1 MCQPFLGNISVDKK
15 LKGAVIMKK
24 KIISMLMITSLSIA
38 LIGCGDEA
46 TYVNPVTGEAM
57 DKEEQKELQE
67 MRDELSKLEGY
78 DEFEA
83 EVLGNNNSANAD
95 EEKKEETSNE
105 EETEEITIA
114 NYLGKELERGSGMGY
129 EYVLYEKGAT
139 VYGLETESIPSEIIT
154 DKGDTVPVIGIGEVD
169 DVSWLYED
177 DILDSIQSL
186 TIPSN
191 IVFIGGGFL
200 GGCSNLE
207 EIVIPNT
214 VEAFDG
220 EMSFAGCGNLKKV
233 TFPEEFVICGKWSG
247 TFSGC
252 ASLEKV
258 SLPRGVKI
266 INETFIDCINLTEC
280 ILNDDLET
288 IEGRFLCGCTNISD
302 IKIPASVTTIDCT
315 FMNIGVENII
325 IPDTVKKIIGCYSI
339 NCPNLKTIEIGEV
352 EYAEIF
358 GHDDFSRGCE
368 SLSKIVFPKNVGDV
382 SGSKELLFRK
392 SRLPSLTELYLPDGL
407 EELNLEG
414 FENGELTV
422 YIEEDVIDF
431 LSQKYPGVNF
441 VAR

>member
-1 MCQPFLGNISVDKK
+1 
-15 LKGAVIMKK
+15 
-24 KIISMLMITSLSIA
+24 
-38 LIGCGDEA
+38 
-46 TYVNPVTGEAM
+46 M

-233 TFPEEFVICGKWSG
+233 TFPEEFVICGEKWSG

-252 ASLEKV
+252 VSLEKV

-288 IEGRFLCGCTNISD
+288 ILVWVH
-302 IKIPASVTTIDCT
+302 K
-315 FMNIGVENII
+315 
-325 IPDTVKKIIGCYSI
+325 
-339 NCPNLKTIEIGEV
+339 
-352 EYAEIF
+352 
-358 GHDDFSRGCE
+358 
-368 SLSKIVFPKNVGDV
+368 
-382 SGSKELLFRK
+382 
-392 SRLPSLTELYLPDGL
+392 
-407 EELNLEG
+407 
-414 FENGELTV
+414 
-422 YIEEDVIDF
+422 YI
-431 LSQKYPGVNF
+431 
-441 VAR
+441 